1 MCVTWSE
8 NENLIKAE
16 PHPAYHRQDG
26 AICRMVDADP
36 VQGLDHGRNEALS
49 GARVAFRRV
58 PHVRRHA
65 EGVHVLQRET
75 GGIRAVYR
83 LMPICLQRMAT
94 IATVGLL
101 AQGKDAVPFL
111 EQLVVGDIAGIPDG
125 SGSLS
130 MFTNEKG
137 GIIDDTVV
145 TKVPLASTAL
155 HRHLSFIRLNELV
168 AGPITSVGIHPNGT
182 VACKLRCAGDG

>member
-1 MCVTWSE
+1 MIMTE
-8 NENLIKAE
+8 AHL
-16 PHPAYHRQDG
+16 AYHRQDG
-26 AICRMVDADP
+26 AICRVVDADP

-49 GARVAFRRV
+49 GARVAFRCV
-58 PHVRRHA
+58 SHVRRHA
-65 EGVHVLQRET
+65 EGAHALQREQ
-75 GGIRAVYR
+75 GGTRAVCR
-83 LMPICLQRMAT
+83 VLPVCLQRMAT

-111 EQLVVGDIAGIPDG
+111 EQLVVGDIAGIPNG

-145 TKVPLASTAL
+145 TKVPLGST
-155 HRHLSFIRLNELV
+155 HSKHVSFSCLTELV
-168 AGPITSVGIHPNGT
+168 AGPIKRIGMHLDTSI
-182 VACKLRCAGDG
+182 ACTLRCAGDG